1 MPVEDN
7 IKQNSTKTSNIAA
20 KEYGGGGD
28 YSEYSKL
35 LQQKQ

>member
-20 KEYGGGGD
+20 KEYGGD

-35 LQQKQ
+35 LQHKQ

>member
-20 KEYGGGGD
+20 KEYGGGD